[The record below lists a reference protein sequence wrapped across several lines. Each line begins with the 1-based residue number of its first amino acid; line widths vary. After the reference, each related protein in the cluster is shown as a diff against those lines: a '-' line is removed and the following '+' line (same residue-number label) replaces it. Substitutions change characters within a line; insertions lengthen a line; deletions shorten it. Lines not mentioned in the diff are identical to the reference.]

1 MKTHGLETT
10 EAKRCRSERHFD
22 FLGEMN
28 MANTKGQEEIRVGKG
43 KCVISWSKM
52 GKEELICA
60 LGTLMD
66 LIEYGDKYR
75 AMPEFFDPA
84 FKREFET
91 IMKTL
96 KAPSKKGTRLQKER
110 HAK

>member
-1 MKTHGLETT
+1 MAKTT
-10 EAKRCRSERHFD
+10 
-22 FLGEMN
+22 
-28 MANTKGQEEIRVGKG
+28 GQEDIRVGKG
-43 KCVISWSKM
+43 ECVISWSKM

-75 AMPEFFDPA
+75 AMPRFVDPA
-84 FKREFET
+84 FKREFQT

-96 KAPSKKGTRLQKER
+96 KAPSKKGRRSQKER

>member
-1 MKTHGLETT
+1 
-10 EAKRCRSERHFD
+10 
-22 FLGEMN
+22 
-28 MANTKGQEEIRVGKG
+28 MANTKGQEDIRVGKG

-60 LGTLMD
+60 LGTFMD

-75 AMPEFFDPA
+75 DMPEFFDPA

-91 IMKTL
+91 IMKML
-96 KAPSKKGTRLQKER
+96 KAPSKKGTRLQKDR